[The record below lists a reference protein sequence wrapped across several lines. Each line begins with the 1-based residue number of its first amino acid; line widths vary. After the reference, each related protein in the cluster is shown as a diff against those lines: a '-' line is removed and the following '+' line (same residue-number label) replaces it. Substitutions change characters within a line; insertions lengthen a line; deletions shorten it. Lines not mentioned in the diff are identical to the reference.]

1 MNKILIVDD
10 DSDSRKLL
18 HDLLAFFQY
27 EVAEA
32 PNGEEGIRMA
42 AAWKPDLIL
51 MDIQM
56 PVMNGLT
63 TIKVLK
69 DNPSTRGI
77 KIIAV
82 TSFAMRSEQEEIVR
96 AGVDGY
102 LAKPIH
108 TRELMELVRKIM
120 GERS

>member
-1 MNKILIVDD
+1 MTKILIVDD
-10 DSDSRKLL
+10 DDNNRILL
-18 HDLLAFFQY
+18 RDLLIFFQY

-32 PNGEEGIRMA
+32 PDGEEGIRMA
-42 AAWKPDLIL
+42 IAWKPDLIL

-63 TIKVLK
+63 AIKVLK

-82 TSFAMRSEQEEIVR
+82 TSFAMKSEQEEIVR

-108 TRELMELVRKIM
+108 TRELMELVKKIM
-120 GERS
+120 GERG

>member
-1 MNKILIVDD
+1 MKKILIVDD
-10 DSDSRKLL
+10 DDNNRKLL
-18 HDLLAFFQY
+18 RDLLVFFQY

-32 PNGEEGIRMA
+32 PDGEEGIRMA
-42 AAWKPDLIL
+42 ATWKPDLIL

-69 DNPSTRGI
+69 ENPSTRGI

-82 TSFAMRSEQEEIVR
+82 TSFAMKSEQEEIVR

-108 TRELMELVRKIM
+108 TRELMELVKKIM
-120 GERS
+120 GERN

>member
-1 MNKILIVDD
+1 
-10 DSDSRKLL
+10 
-18 HDLLAFFQY
+18 
-27 EVAEA
+27 
-32 PNGEEGIRMA
+32 
-42 AAWKPDLIL
+42 

-56 PVMNGLT
+56 PAMDGLT
-63 TIKVLK
+63 VIKILK

-82 TSFAMRSEQEEIVR
+82 TSFAMKSEREEIVC
-96 AGVDGY
+96 AGMDGY

-108 TRELMELVRKIM
+108 TRELMELVKKIM